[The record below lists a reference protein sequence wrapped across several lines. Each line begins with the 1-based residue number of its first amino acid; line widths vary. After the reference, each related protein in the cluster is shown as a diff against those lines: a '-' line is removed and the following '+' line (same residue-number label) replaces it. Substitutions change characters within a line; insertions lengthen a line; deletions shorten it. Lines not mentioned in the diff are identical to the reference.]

1 MTSSRTTAIS
11 MPSPQKIFNPKSIVL
26 AALVGIVV
34 SVAIGNVPNS
44 VETLA
49 RAVIISVVL
58 YVLVELYVEH
68 RITNAILIYKN
79 ERQRSSGA
87 KMQLVK
93 DSQERDHKESE
104 KAVEEEHIQ
113 QEQQQQEETEEVSDE
128 NITNNSDNVTRNN
141 TNNIETEVV
150 SVGNNDTSN
159 DDETK
164 VEANVEEE
172 NGKANTKPMQEGE
185 EEPEELLCP
194 ILQSLMTD
202 PVITEDGF
210 TYERTAIEHWL
221 KDHDTS
227 PKTGKKL
234 KHKNLIPN
242 HIVRGQLQNYREKH
256 NLPPAAPWQPP
267 VSTQDENSNSSS
279 NRNNNNNNND
289 NNNNNN
295 NIRIEFNN
303 GNHRVILNRQPN
315 NNGSQAQQSNNNNNS
330 NNNRNLISN
339 MLNES
344 QLQILYATTAN
355 ILDQHPFL
363 IQDLH
368 LIGHNGVP
376 LTMNSAS
383 HVIVNNPNLWNQV
396 LPYILNNEEAKA
408 VVLPILNVI
417 ERVQGERGNQHHHH
431 HNNNNN
437 NNQRSSTTNNNYRN
451 VHPIFEAV
459 SKDDV
464 RAMQRMLPS
473 TATGHNSWPGID
485 AWPLNGK
492 TPDGISLLHYACRE
506 GKSQCVRYLLT
517 LNINVNEM
525 DRIRSTPL
533 HLASFFGRKDIV
545 KDLLEYNK
553 DGNERCDTNKHMMN
567 GDTALHQAAWNGHI
581 EVMEL
586 LMQYKAKPNATKED
600 GSTPLQLA
608 AIRNQ
613 CKSVNFL
620 LKNGAIGT
628 KADVNGNLPMHA
640 SAAKG
645 CKHAIQYLS
654 AAAPETINALNNA
667 GEAPIHIATWFGN
680 ASNVEAIIACYA
692 STNYHFDR
700 VQETLNALLATE
712 KEGLITYIPN
722 PPGSATYHFKLYR
735 TTDGAPRI
743 DIDKPGSEDM
753 QTVPFG
759 SNIQA
764 AVSMLIRDMQ
774 SPRYY
779 GPNRHIHAEMIVD
792 RLMKN
797 IDAGLTTVEKS
808 FLNRS
813 SEYCLFQEEN
823 TVARPLK
830 ATCAQPAKM
839 DKVLSES
846 KTGTGDVEMN
856 NFTMKKLIEV
866 ERRTDGATPLCL
878 AIIRGHVVLVKLF
891 LHQHHA
897 NVNICLKNEHET
909 PLHLAAAHNSG
920 AHLQILKL
928 LLHSGNQ
935 HREEINI
942 NAKMKN
948 SFTPLLIAVANNCL
962 NNVEL
967 LLRHDAKVDS
977 QSSNGTTA
985 LMIAA
990 ETGNITCLQI
1000 LLKHGNISK
1009 EIINKQRVDGKS
1021 ALHLGTISGNVEIVE
1036 ELINYE
1042 ADPFLKNVGGVLPI
1056 EIAQQMN
1063 HNVIAGMLGRYMSQ
1077 RNS

>member
-1 MTSSRTTAIS
+1 

-104 KAVEEEHIQ
+104 KAAEEEHIQ
-113 QEQQQQEETEEVSDE
+113 QEQQQQEETEEIEEILPQSSAPVSDE

-431 HNNNNN
+431 HNNNDN

-654 AAAPETINALNNA
+654 AAAPETVNALNNA

-692 STNYHFDR
+692 K
-700 VQETLNALLATE
+700 Q
-712 KEGLITYIPN
+712 
-722 PPGSATYHFKLYR
+722 
-735 TTDGAPRI
+735 
-743 DIDKPGSEDM
+743 
-753 QTVPFG
+753 
-759 SNIQA
+759 
-764 AVSMLIRDMQ
+764 
-774 SPRYY
+774 
-779 GPNRHIHAEMIVD
+779 
-792 RLMKN
+792 
-797 IDAGLTTVEKS
+797 
-808 FLNRS
+808 
-813 SEYCLFQEEN
+813 
-823 TVARPLK
+823 
-830 ATCAQPAKM
+830 M

-846 KTGTGDVEMN
+846 KTGTGDVEMFN
-856 NFTMKKLIEV
+856 STMKKLIEV

-1036 ELINYE
+1036 ELINHE